1 MACFQLSDMTD
12 ESDYDRFSKRS
23 LTKKVLL
30 TLKIS
35 IATLLIDKTM
45 FNVANNVKLRKIRSI
60 NHLYPNTYYI
70 KIRPN

>member
-12 ESDYDRFSKRS
+12 ESDYDQFSKRS

-30 TLKIS
+30 TSKIS

-45 FNVANNVKLRKIRSI
+45 FNVSNNVKLLKIRSI